1 MVCDVL
7 PVLKH
12 RDSNTLSCRGF
23 ARHGG
28 SVLPAIGGLGVWLRF
43 GVPGF
48 VQAEEMIQSPFE
60 DVVGRFQASA
70 AKPGA
75 RRPWFLS
82 DAKSFGFH
90 GFSLGSWLLWLS
102 LPVLLALMV
111 VAFLCSCGF
120 CLWLSLAWDCLVLIG
135 FDGWRC
141 FFPFVAVPGAERPFI
156 RIF

>member
-1 MVCDVL
+1 MVFDVL

-60 DVVGRFQASA
+60 DVVGRVQVGVHACMA
-70 AKPGA
+70 
-75 RRPWFLS
+75 
-82 DAKSFGFH
+82 
-90 GFSLGSWLLWLS
+90 
-102 LPVLLALMV
+102 LPAFEVRLAFAVLLGAMP
-111 VAFLCSCGF
+111 AFTA
-120 CLWLSLAWDCLVLIG
+120 CLRRVRGVDEYETVSSGQPDDQMGAPLARLGVLTG
-135 FDGWRC
+135 RVRGLPCPSPCRC
-141 FFPFVAVPGAERPFI
+141 
-156 RIF
+156 